1 MKKGVLLLAVVIV
14 MSLFSCKDNNSE
26 IAKDILKDDA
36 STIVVDSPR
45 KLTGVTETDETSNT
59 NNVLTGFIGE
69 LKDVNFGESYASCFS
84 QLRIPNNVFVKDVD
98 KVTIDSVC
106 FDFKVKLK
114 SSLYDSLT
122 YEKGKLNRKIK
133 IFSLKKDISNIK
145 RSSELDDSFYDK
157 ADAVGESIIDLRKLD
172 TISYR
177 MRYSDKS
184 KNKIFTYKGYARIK
198 LTNEYGKYLLSG
210 NETDYTSQKAFLKKF
225 FGLVISSEESA
236 DDVDGLF
243 ALYANASIL
252 TVHYRQTN
260 SEGKQDTLFS
270 PFMVN
275 SNSMIINKFN
285 HVHTAAV
292 KDAITNQSSEKLY
305 VEGGGGLKTIL
316 KFPEDYLNSLY
327 FSKENEK
334 QSTNI
339 INKAQIEI
347 PVVYPDGVDVRLSH
361 IPIHMVLLGYNTK
374 NEIVPLI
381 DYLTSKSFF
390 DGELDEKNMVYRF
403 NIARL
408 IQQVIRYKKDDFQEL
423 YKIDLSKGLMLVP
436 DNRRISPSRVMLDG
450 KNINLKVTYTKL

>member
-1 MKKGVLLLAVVIV
+1 

-26 IAKDILKDDA
+26 IAKDILKDDK
-36 STIVVDSPR
+36 SKILTNGD
-45 KLTGVTETDETSNT
+45 KDFDKDFDLTLTGVTETDETSNT

-69 LKDVNFGESYASCFS
+69 LKDSNFGISYASCFS
-84 QLRIPNNVFVKDVD
+84 QLRIPNNVYIKDVN
-98 KVTIDSVC
+98 KVIIDSVC

-133 IFSLKKDISNIK
+133 IFSLKKDIAKIK
-145 RSSELDDSFYDK
+145 RSSELDDTFYDASK
-157 ADAVGESIIDLRKLD
+157 PVCDTVIDLRKLD

-177 MRYSDKS
+177 MKYFDKS
-184 KNKIFTYKGYARIK
+184 KNKTFTYMGYARIK
-198 LTNEYGKYLLSG
+198 LDNQYGKDLLSG
-210 NETDYTSQKAFLKKF
+210 AEGDYANQEAFLKKY
-225 FGLVISSEESA
+225 FGLVIKSEESA

-252 TVHYRQTN
+252 TVHYKQKN

-275 SNSMIINKFN
+275 SNSMIINKFK
-285 HVHTAAV
+285 HVHTNTIQE
-292 KDAITNQSSEKLY
+292 AIANHSTDKLY

-316 KFPEDYLNSLY
+316 KFPEAKLNKLY
-327 FSKENEK
+327 FSKDREERG
-334 QSTNI
+334 SYI

-361 IPIHMVLLGYNTK
+361 LPIHMVLLGYNTK

-381 DYLTSKSFF
+381 DYSTNRSFF

-436 DNRRISPSRVMLDG
+436 NNRRISPSRVMLDG